1 MHARVSKLQYITR
14 FVQGQRQ
21 IVRCSND
28 AIHMCYNYR
37 EYLER
42 AIEYSGRRI
51 LSGEEM
57 INYAYWTP
65 Y

>member
-1 MHARVSKLQYITR
+1 MGVGILVKYTQRIGGCQSK
-14 FVQGQRQ
+14 

-28 AIHMCYNYR
+28 TIQFMCYNYG

-42 AIEYSGRRI
+42 AMACSGRKI
-51 LSGEEM
+51 LGLEEM
-57 INYAYWTP
+57 RDYENWTP